1 MTMKPIKS
9 VDEYIANTPIDVQAK
24 LKQLRAVIW
33 KAVPSSAER
42 ISYGMPYYDYKGRLV
57 YFSAAKHHIGL
68 YMPTPVIEEHKK
80 ELKHYGTSGKAT
92 LHFPL
97 DEKLPL
103 ALITKLVKARME
115 KNDEATGGKKKRAG

>member
-9 VDEYIANTPIDVQAK
+9 VDEYIANAPKDVQAK
-24 LKQLRAVIW
+24 LKQLRAIIRQ
-33 KAVPSSAER
+33 AAPSAAER

-57 YFSAAKHHIGL
+57 YFSAARHHIGL

-92 LHFPL
+92 LHFPH
-97 DEKLPL
+97 DEKLPVT
-103 ALITKLVKARME
+103 LITKLVKARMK
-115 KNDEATGGKKKRAG
+115 KNEVAAKKK